1 MSHTCTIYYYFGATF
16 KVKDCKALNF
26 ILYPHPFLFFRMK
39 SNDTFLFSSFNSEKV
54 VEYIFVLKHLHIF
67 IMMFK
72 FQLAAVTN
80 LLNVK
85 PLVHGSPH
93 RQANTKFFI
102 TYPRW
107 VLCHIKSI
115 VFFTLIKIMILTVRL
130 VRLQS
135 PLTRFLA
142 LGFIFIIVL
151 GIS

>member
-54 VEYIFVLKHLHIF
+54 VEYIFVLKRLHIF

-72 FQLAAVTN
+72 LQLAAVTN

-93 RQANTKFFI
+93 RQANTKFFNYLSQMGLVPYQI
-102 TYPRW
+102 N
-107 VLCHIKSI
+107 S
-115 VFFTLIKIMILTVRL
+115 FFTLIKIMILTVRL

-142 LGFIFIIVL
+142 LGFVFIIVL